1 MMKELNQNYDM
12 FEKRRLPQGINSYE
26 KSQRMNDQIDL
37 FSSNHA
43 TDKGFGGGVSSIDS
57 VPQST
62 SVHEQTEDKR
72 QDEIGSLASYSKRD
86 GTNDKLASDLELNSA
101 RTIETDIKKTNSVR
115 EGHSPSNQK
124 QGIKTVLLIQ
134 ESLKNFMIE
143 RTQPHPQIDAT
154 TQMTEANFLYR
165 AILGS
170 LSSLLG

>member
-1 MMKELNQNYDM
+1 M
-12 FEKRRLPQGINSYE
+12 FEKRRVPQGINSYE
-26 KSQRMNDQIDL
+26 KSQRINDQIDL
-37 FSSNHA
+37 FSSNHV

-124 QGIKTVLLIQ
+124 
-134 ESLKNFMIE
+134 
-143 RTQPHPQIDAT
+143 
-154 TQMTEANFLYR
+154 
-165 AILGS
+165 
-170 LSSLLG
+170 